1 VGGRALRWSRRR
13 LYVNPTTSFAH
24 ALLFTGHMVDL
35 PSRPRPRFPPGMV
48 PAAAG
53 AIAAAMNLQLE
64 PFDPTTVIAISSLAR
79 GGDILFQEHARSRN
93 LSPHVVLPFKPEVF
107 VEESV
112 CGVETG
118 DWEERFWRLWKGT
131 LPEHREILT
140 VAKDDNPYEACNKR
154 LLELARQLSERV
166 TLIALSDGT
175 ADGAGGTQDL
185 IHHTREVGGHAEVID
200 VKKLRA

>member
-1 VGGRALRWSRRR
+1 
-13 LYVNPTTSFAH
+13 VNLTTSCVH
-24 ALLFTGHMVDL
+24 ALLFTGHLLDL
-35 PSRPRPRFPPGMV
+35 PSRPRPRFPPAMV
-48 PAAAG
+48 PAAAD

-64 PFDPTTVIAISSLAR
+64 PFDPATVIAISSLAR

-118 DWEERFWRLWKGT
+118 NWEERFWWMWNET
-131 LPEHREILT
+131 PPEHREILT

-154 LLELARQLSERV
+154 LLELTRLLSKKV
-166 TLIALSDGT
+166 TLIALSDGS

-185 IHHTREVGGHAEVID
+185 IHRTREVGGYAEVID
-200 VKKLRA
+200 IKKLRA